1 MIVKHT
7 SLISICKSLSLLN
20 KVLLFFILIVLGIFL
35 SLFFRASE
43 FETFTSHASQR
54 VALVNEET
62 FEYEKIGAGP
72 FLLNP
77 GIQSFPFPDLSNE
90 VLFLGRNTRPD
101 STLYEVKLH
110 MGLRGCDQ
118 TLRVSPGQKIYLSYV
133 DEHLNFSEGVMP
145 LWIKPYLTDKE
156 EVWVEIGVY
165 LASESGEVLLEKVCA
180 FEMESRLNKDQVT
193 TSKDL
198 DLKEGLKILRQ
209 AKWWA
214 SDRLF
219 ETYGGETY
227 AHFVGQERLEFE
239 MSGDAQFLYVN
250 PGDLLTWKE
259 SKWQKP
265 SDQTKSEPLA
275 RLISVSPYKMEWELW
290 DKSGFEYAR
299 VVHSREKAPGITLR
313 IEEVFNRIRQRTTS
327 RISCRID
334 NKAMILKQ
342 GDWLIHLSTGWHT
355 LKTFKEVE
363 AVLNFKVKGE
373 LFVFDG
379 LQYTEGKPV
388 FCGTLFD
395 PMRTQIQNVRLPIA
409 QARTTD
415 YSPHTKKPISSKIR
429 SMQSNTE
436 PPKKTNI
443 RRARKKS
450 RMKMDSIDD
459 DGVAR
464 EE

>member
-1 MIVKHT
+1 MA
-7 SLISICKSLSLLN
+7 
-20 KVLLFFILIVLGIFL
+20 LGIFL
-35 SLFFRASE
+35 SLFFRTSE
-43 FETFTSHASQR
+43 PETFISHASQR
-54 VALVNEET
+54 VDPVNGEA
-62 FEYEKIGAGP
+62 FEYEKIGSGP
-72 FLLNP
+72 FFLSP

-90 VLFLGRNTRPD
+90 ILFLGRNTRPD

-110 MGLRGCDQ
+110 MGLRGCDH
-118 TLRVSPGQKIYLSYV
+118 TLRVSPGQKVYLSYV
-133 DEHLNFSEGVMP
+133 EEHLNFAEGVMP
-145 LWIKPYLTDKE
+145 LWIKPYLNDKE
-156 EVWVEIGVY
+156 EVWVEMGIY
-165 LASESGEVLLEKVCA
+165 LASESGEVLLQKACA
-180 FEMESRLNKDQVT
+180 FEMECHLNKDQVAT
-193 TSKDL
+193 LKDL
-198 DLKEGLKILRQ
+198 DLKEGLESLRK

-219 ETYGGETY
+219 ETYGGEIY

-239 MSGDAQFLYVN
+239 KDEEALFLYVN

-259 SKWQKP
+259 NKWQET
-265 SDQTKSEPLA
+265 SDQTKNEPLA
-275 RLISVSPYKMEWELW
+275 RLINVSPYKMEWELW
-290 DKSGFEYAR
+290 DKSGLEYAR
-299 VVHSREKAPGITLR
+299 VVHSREKAPGINLR

-342 GDWLIHLSTGWHT
+342 GDWLIHLPTGWYT
-355 LKTFKEVE
+355 LKTLKEVE

-379 LQYTEGKPV
+379 LQYTDGKPI

-395 PMRTQIQNVRLPIA
+395 PMRTQTQNVRLPIT

-429 SMQSNTE
+429 SMRSNTE
-436 PPKKTNI
+436 SPKKTNI
-443 RRARKKS
+443 RRVRKKS
-450 RMKMDSIDD
+450 KMKMDSIDD
-459 DGVAR
+459 NGVAR